1 MKLIKLSSPTSGEFE
16 NLFNTDILI
25 EPNSK
30 VGLVSASVQL
40 SDKTITID
48 STNNLLE
55 FRTQKKDGA
64 VDRVYYDVNIETGF
78 YTQTSFLKE
87 LTRAMNSA
95 LNNDVETSATIQWR
109 CVMDDAKLVMEMRR
123 GAYNVDVVVDDLSRV
138 EDLTYNAAAK
148 SYTKSSAGEDNDAF
162 AVSKNYFTSGCGQ
175 ADYIVAL
182 QTTKFALGLI
192 QAPPNPNTTTLDPT
206 DYDYVCYTET
216 GKANYQISSADGVVD
231 TGVAQEDGVSII
243 MELTL
248 GKLNFIKKKDDDE
261 VTLKSFDWDFTT
273 RYHLAFNVRSGVV
286 TNLQWSPDPFV
297 EVQDDLYLYP
307 KTLHNDTIIYDP
319 LSFIVG
325 APPTRSVASL
335 TFKQKPNTGVY
346 LGYHESSY
354 EMPGSG
360 INFIV
365 SAEEELSEAVSFTD
379 LLVEIPSL
387 TMESYDGTLSKR
399 RNVISYIP
407 SLEVTNSELTFFN
420 GTPIMI
426 DLNNASKFNLN
437 RVQVRL
443 LTSSE
448 HDVQIESS
456 SIVILI
462 GNTF

>member
-1 MKLIKLSSPTSGEFE
+1 L
-16 NLFNTDILI
+16 
-25 EPNSK
+25 
-30 VGLVSASVQL
+30 GLVR
-40 SDKTITID
+40 
-48 STNNLLE
+48 E
-55 FRTQKKDGA
+55 
-64 VDRVYYDVNIETGF
+64 
-78 YTQTSFLKE
+78 
-87 LTRAMNSA
+87 
-95 LNNDVETSATIQWR
+95 
-109 CVMDDAKLVMEMRR
+109 
-123 GAYNVDVVVDDLSRV
+123 
-138 EDLTYNAAAK
+138 
-148 SYTKSSAGEDNDAF
+148 
-162 AVSKNYFTSGCGQ
+162 
-175 ADYIVAL
+175 
-182 QTTKFALGLI
+182 
-192 QAPPNPNTTTLDPT
+192 PPNPNATTLNPT
-206 DYDYVCYTET
+206 NYDYVCYTET

-231 TGVAQEDGVSII
+231 SGVAQENCDAII
-243 MELTL
+243 MELSQ
-248 GKLNFIKKKDDDE
+248 GYLNFLVDKGGFSH
-261 VTLKSFDWDFTT
+261 LASFEWDYTT
-273 RYHLAFNVRSGVV
+273 SYHLAFNVRSAGGIIN
-286 TNLQWSPDPFV
+286 NLQWSPDPFV

-307 KTLHNDTIIYDP
+307 KALHNDTIIYDP

-325 APPTRSVASL
+325 APPTRAVASL

-354 EMPGSG
+354 EMPGAG